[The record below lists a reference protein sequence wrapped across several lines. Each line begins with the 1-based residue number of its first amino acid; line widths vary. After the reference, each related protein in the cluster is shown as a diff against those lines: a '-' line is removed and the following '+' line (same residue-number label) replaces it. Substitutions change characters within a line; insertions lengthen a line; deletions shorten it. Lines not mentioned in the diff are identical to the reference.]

1 MAKLPPKK
9 GEDNPNEWLN
19 TYADMVTL
27 LLTFFVLLFACS
39 NLDETKLQFIF
50 QAFKSHGK
58 YVNQVVTQQD
68 PYAEGEGG
76 TTNNGEQPGGEGNM
90 PQSYEE
96 LYSYLAEKLENME
109 LSDQVSIEEGAA
121 HITLRFDNSVLFD
134 GNSSILKPEGRE
146 VLNGII
152 PGLHAMDS
160 SIAKMIIVG
169 HTAKAVGPLDD
180 YMLSSQRACSVR
192 LHLGYYNTLG
202 EDKYGNEKYF
212 VQGSGANDPIE
223 DNSTE
228 EGRAKNRRVEITIV
242 KSDID
247 PTSEEV
253 MKDIL
258 EHDFHID
265 LDDYDPNNQTD
276 KDISKLP
283 EGSAEKII
291 GFIDS
296 KYNDSMT
303 YVGSYGP
310 NAVDGKE
317 FIADVT
323 EEQ

>member
-1 MAKLPPKK
+1 
-9 GEDNPNEWLN
+9 
-19 TYADMVTL
+19 
-27 LLTFFVLLFACS
+27 
-39 NLDETKLQFIF
+39 
-50 QAFKSHGK
+50 
-58 YVNQVVTQQD
+58 
-68 PYAEGEGG
+68 
-76 TTNNGEQPGGEGNM
+76 
-90 PQSYEE
+90 
-96 LYSYLAEKLENME
+96 
-109 LSDQVSIEEGAA
+109 
-121 HITLRFDNSVLFD
+121 
-134 GNSSILKPEGRE
+134 
-146 VLNGII
+146 
-152 PGLHAMDS
+152 
-160 SIAKMIIVG
+160 
-169 HTAKAVGPLDD
+169 
-180 YMLSSQRACSVR
+180 MLSSQRACSVR

-212 VQGSGANDPIE
+212 VQGSGANDPIG
-223 DNSTE
+223 DNTTE